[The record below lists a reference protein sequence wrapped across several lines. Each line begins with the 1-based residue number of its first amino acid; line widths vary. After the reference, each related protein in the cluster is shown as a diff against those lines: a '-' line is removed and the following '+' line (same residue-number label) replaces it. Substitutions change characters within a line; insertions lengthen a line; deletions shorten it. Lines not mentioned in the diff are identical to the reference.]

1 MNVCRR
7 KENVDPN
14 TARVLNQYVQ
24 VAKQEA
30 LRQAAAKEEAN
41 KKANSKIL
49 CRSKFRLI

>member
-1 MNVCRR
+1 M
-7 KENVDPN
+7 DPN

-41 KKANSKIL
+41 KKANSRYYVDQKLRFIQ
-49 CRSKFRLI
+49 